1 MTVYMADAVALLRYL
16 VDELPD
22 RADGIFTR
30 AEQGVDVVRAPDTQ
44 LAEALYQ
51 VAHGGVVAGIEL
63 QGTPGETFQR
73 LVTNG
78 PVEVAT
84 IGVTELTVFS
94 SLLDLYSMHDAL
106 FVAAHR
112 AQNSEAI
119 ISKDSEFTG
128 ETTVWS

>member
-22 RADGIFTR
+22 RTDEIFTR
-30 AEQGVDVVRAPDTQ
+30 AEQGIDVVRATDTQ

-51 VAHGGVVAGIEL
+51 VAHCGAVAGIEL

-84 IGVTELTVFS
+84 IGVTELTVFT
-94 SLLDLYSMHDAL
+94 SLLELYSMHDAL
-106 FVAAHR
+106 LVAAHL

-119 ISKDSEFTG
+119 ISKDREFRS
-128 ETTVWS
+128 ETTVWK

>member
-16 VDELPD
+16 VDELPV
-22 RADGIFTR
+22 RADEIFTR
-30 AEQGVDVVRAPDTQ
+30 AEQGIDVVRAPDTQ

-51 VAHGGVVAGIEL
+51 VAHGGDVAGIEL

-78 PVEVAT
+78 PVGVAT
-84 IGVTELTVFS
+84 IGETELTVFT
-94 SLLDLYSMHDAL
+94 SLLDLYSMDDAL
-106 FVAAHR
+106 LVAAHR

-119 ISKDSEFTG
+119 ISKDSEFAG